1 MFGIGKVLFLL
12 SKMQREIT
20 DMNATLQSIL
30 KGQEV
35 ETSSLNNLG
44 TQVADLVKT
53 DVDLKTQLANLDP
66 NDPVAQQ
73 KILDNQSANN
83 DKLAK
88 VLASLPVNS
97 NPTGTTVPPVVPVV
111 PVTSIPGN
119 FQSSIDMKDRL
130 AAIKSDPTGNSI

>member
-97 NPTGTTVPPVVPVV
+97 NPTGTTVPPVVPV
-111 PVTSIPGN
+111 TSIPGN